1 MTLSLCMHTSQSCE
15 VSIVSL
21 IFLSM
26 KTPTPYQIHFFIQRQ
41 TFFFL
46 NNTPCNRSR
55 IKNPNRGS
63 HKSQSLE
70 RVCIYSHALYLPVGG
85 ELFQQSTVSFR
96 YNGTLW
102 LSTIWASSRL
112 KVILVEPFVTWGMHH
127 LHSELIQCSFQN
139 FSAHI
144 TSKGKQPN
152 HNKKGHDPMGFHA
165 LPGFFKRFHKHQCD
179 THGKLKIVIENG
191 LILIWVS

>member
-1 MTLSLCMHTSQSCE
+1 MTTFFLLRMIRTYMYKLVITWLISNTPTMILVLLSKKNFIKKTMTLCLHTSHSCE

-41 TFFFL
+41 TFYFL

-70 RVCIYSHALYLPVGG
+70 RVCIYSHALYLLVGG
-85 ELFQQSTVSFR
+85 ELFQQSTMSFR
-96 YNGTLW
+96 YNGTIW

-112 KVILVEPFVTWGMHH
+112 KVILVEPFVTWGTHH
-127 LHSELIQCSFQN
+127 
-139 FSAHI
+139 
-144 TSKGKQPN
+144 
-152 HNKKGHDPMGFHA
+152 
-165 LPGFFKRFHKHQCD
+165 
-179 THGKLKIVIENG
+179 
-191 LILIWVS
+191 

>member
-1 MTLSLCMHTSQSCE
+1 MTLCLHTSHSCE

-41 TFFFL
+41 TFYFL

-70 RVCIYSHALYLPVGG
+70 RVCIYGHALYLLVGG
-85 ELFQQSTVSFR
+85 ELFQQSTMSFR
-96 YNGTLW
+96 YNGTIW

-112 KVILVEPFVTWGMHH
+112 KVILVEPFVTWGTHH
-127 LHSELIQCSFQN
+127 
-139 FSAHI
+139 
-144 TSKGKQPN
+144 
-152 HNKKGHDPMGFHA
+152 
-165 LPGFFKRFHKHQCD
+165 
-179 THGKLKIVIENG
+179 
-191 LILIWVS
+191 